1 MGDLRNALAE
11 YRGREQE
18 ADLLQKPPIDAI
30 DEGSGGTLTFN
41 RILAMIF
48 TGLLV
53 IESTTAKMV
62 FLLDTIEKQQSMLDK
77 FREVVSQD
85 PSPSRERLT
94 CDADWVATIA
104 VLRKWAHDL
113 IG

>member
-18 ADLLQKPPIDAI
+18 ADLLQKPPIDAFH
-30 DEGSGGTLTFN
+30 EEWTGTLSFN
-41 RILAMIF
+41 RLLAMIF

-53 IESTTAKMV
+53 TETTTAKMI
-62 FLLDTIEKQQSMLDK
+62 FLLNAIEKQEALLAKFLDTD
-77 FREVVSQD
+77 EVPFSK
-85 PSPSRERLT
+85 EGRLACEENWT
-94 CDADWVATIA
+94 AAIA